1 MAREE
6 IQTADLTARMFQAG
20 SEILAMHTGL
30 SKDEAHALLITA
42 ARRVLPEFG
51 LRGWPVGL
59 PLETRYRFVKRTQD
73 FIGEE
78 LQSRG
83 FSAQTAGQVIH
94 DLDAFYR
101 GVRGITD

>member
-6 IQTADLTARMFQAG
+6 IHTEDLTSRLFQAG
-20 SEILAMHTGL
+20 SEILAMNTGL
-30 SKDEAHALLITA
+30 TKDEAHALIVTA

-51 LRGWPVGL
+51 LRAWPVGL
-59 PLETRYRFVKRTQD
+59 PLETRYRFVQRTQA

-78 LQSRG
+78 LRARG